1 MLKWT
6 PQATVGVGEH
16 SRGSEWVSSLMT
28 PLLREVVA
36 LVVLAEGLG
45 EDPAS
50 PRLPPDAGPSSFVN
64 CWGHGGTGSQPS
76 GKGT

>member
-1 MLKWT
+1 
-6 PQATVGVGEH
+6 
-16 SRGSEWVSSLMT
+16 MT